1 MLKRVLTSSSS
12 CRKAASEYLTM
23 LEAEMGLCWRSFQLT
38 RRQELARRWSWE
50 VETSTLERT
59 VSIMLTARQKTSGA
73 ASSWLQTW
81 SSQAAR
87 LSLCEVPA
95 MAPHV
100 TAELQQDTGLLALR
114 AELASWLGGAL
125 QDRQD
130 TGRLC
135 LPSSPSS
142 PPSSQRSV
150 LPSQILR
157 TLHHTYFP
165 AKPPTNISDKDREN
179 LSGSLVLAW

>member
-1 MLKRVLTSSSS
+1 
-12 CRKAASEYLTM
+12 
-23 LEAEMGLCWRSFQLT
+23 MGLCWRIFQLT
-38 RRQELARRWSWE
+38 RRQELARRGSCE
-50 VETSTLERT
+50 VETSTLART
-59 VSIMLTARQKTSGA
+59 LSIMLTARQKTSGA

-100 TAELQQDTGLLALR
+100 TAELQQDTGLLAQR

-130 TGRLC
+130 TGRAC
-135 LPSSPSS
+135 LPSSPPPSS
-142 PPSSQRSV
+142 PPSRNGLCYQVRYCAHS
-150 LPSQILR
+150 
-157 TLHHTYFP
+157 TLHPAYFP
-165 AKPPTNISDKDREN
+165 AKPPTNISNKDREN
-179 LSGSLVLAW
+179 ITLIAVEQDSF